1 MQIDLDENDDAYSAP
16 PLPSGGLA
24 TGGGFGEDA
33 LSKPATATQY
43 LQKINPNLVITGV
56 FALGGLFALSMLIA
70 ALGKANPNSQ
80 MLQAQQ
86 VTAQANGT
94 ALTAT
99 TDALKTV
106 ANQRPSCIAIVCNFP
121 DAKPAQEVQQ
131 PVEQY
136 PDYYQQ
142 PPQTI
147 AATVPTDPRQPDY
160 WRFWLQQ
167 DHNYVDRYVAY
178 CRSQGGYGIGLQ
190 TPACQAL
197 SQTLAQTLY

>member
-1 MQIDLDENDDAYSAP
+1 MQIDLSDDDAYASP

-24 TGGGFGEDA
+24 VGGGFGEDA

-43 LQKINPNLVITGV
+43 LQRINPNLVITGG

-70 ALGKANPNSQ
+70 ALAKANPNSQ

-86 VTAQANGT
+86 ATAQANGV

-121 DAKPAQEVQQ
+121 EAQPPQAPQQQ

-142 PPQTI
+142 PVQTI
-147 AATVPTDPRQPDY
+147 AATVPNGPTSPDWWRQQWQSDPA
-160 WRFWLQQ
+160 
-167 DHNYVDRYVAY
+167 YVQGWVNFCPAVRWQSGE
-178 CRSQGGYGIGLQ
+178 CRAISQ
-190 TPACQAL
+190 AF
-197 SQTLAQTLY
+197 